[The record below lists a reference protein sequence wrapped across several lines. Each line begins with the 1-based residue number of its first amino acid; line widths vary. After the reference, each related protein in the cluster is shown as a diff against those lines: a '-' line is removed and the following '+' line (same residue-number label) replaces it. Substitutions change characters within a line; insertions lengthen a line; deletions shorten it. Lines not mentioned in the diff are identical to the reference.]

1 MMITKQTKDLQN
13 LDYLAGQVILIDKPV
28 NWTSFNVV
36 SRVRR
41 LTKVKKVGHA
51 GTLDPLATGLLIV
64 CTGKKTKEIFEYQ
77 AQRKKYTGI
86 ITLGKS
92 SPSMDLATEIM
103 EKDLP
108 DDLNEEKIL
117 FARNK
122 FLGNIEQV
130 PPMFSALK
138 HKGKALYKLARAGK
152 EVERAPRQVEIF
164 SFDITKIE
172 LPDLHFEIACSKGT
186 YIRSLCSDIAKKLGT
201 IGCMSDLERLCVGRF
216 DITESIT
223 LETINNNI
231 ENINNNLITIERL
244 FDKSK
249 NIILEDK
256 KLKLFLN
263 GVQLK
268 VKEKD
273 GAFKIYNNNKFIGIG
288 CIKDNILKRDI
299 III

>member
-13 LDYLAGQVILIDKPV
+13 LDFLGGQVILIDKPV

-64 CTGKKTKEIFEYQ
+64 CTGKKTKEISEYQ

-92 SPSMDLATEIM
+92 SPSMDLATEIT
-103 EKDLP
+103 ESVLP
-108 DDLNEEKIL
+108 EDLNEEKIL
-117 FARNK
+117 SVRNK

-138 HKGKALYKLARAGK
+138 HKGKALYKFARAGK
-152 EVERAPRQVEIF
+152 EVERIPRQVEIF

-172 LPDLHFEIACSKGT
+172 LPDIHFEIACSKGT
-186 YIRSLCSDIAKKLGT
+186 YIRVIADDFGRELGCGGVLSLLRRT
-201 IGCMSDLERLCVGRF
+201 EIGDYKVEDAYDLNEF
-216 DITESIT
+216 SSMF
-223 LETINNNI
+223 NN
-231 ENINNNLITIERL
+231 
-244 FDKSK
+244 SK
-249 NIILEDK
+249 
-256 KLKLFLN
+256 
-263 GVQLK
+263 
-268 VKEKD
+268 
-273 GAFKIYNNNKFIGIG
+273 
-288 CIKDNILKRDI
+288 
-299 III
+299 